1 MSVYLEK
8 VERLKYLKK
17 MYLNNNTHEA
27 IKKEIYE
34 LDRELKD
41 IEKALSRSTS
51 GGGNYEKRLFQ

>member
-1 MSVYLEK
+1 
-8 VERLKYLKK
+8 

-41 IEKALSRSTS
+41 IEVSLGRFCRPI
-51 GGGNYEKRLFQ
+51 GNYNSQVKQGKNLTLWQKIVSIV